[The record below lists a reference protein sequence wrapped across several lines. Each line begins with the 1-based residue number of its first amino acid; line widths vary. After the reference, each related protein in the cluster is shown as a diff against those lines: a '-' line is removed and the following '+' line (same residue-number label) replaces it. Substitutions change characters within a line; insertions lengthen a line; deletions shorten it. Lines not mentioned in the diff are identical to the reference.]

1 MLLRWTFDLEL
12 NEATNGQDGSSDVS
26 DNNNK
31 VDIEDS
37 SLRLQYGRYDTVLL
51 IKEYWKIS
59 TVTTEWEKS
68 LRSKDCDVG

>member
-1 MLLRWTFDLEL
+1 MSQKWLEIVL
-12 NEATNGQDGSSDVS
+12 KYVI
-26 DNNNK
+26 K

-37 SLRLQYGRYDTVLL
+37 SLRLQYRRYDTVLL

-68 LRSKDCDVG
+68 LSKDCDVG